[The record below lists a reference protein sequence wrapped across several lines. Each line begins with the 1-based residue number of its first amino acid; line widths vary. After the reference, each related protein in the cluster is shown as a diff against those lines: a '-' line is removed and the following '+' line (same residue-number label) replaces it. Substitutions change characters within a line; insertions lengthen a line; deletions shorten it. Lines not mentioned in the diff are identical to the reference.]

1 MLCLQFTDVGR
12 ILSLRVPLNPDK
24 ELEEQQTREE
34 DKLENFVSRVH
45 IVNLPGGQD

>member
-1 MLCLQFTDVGR
+1 MFTDLGR
-12 ILSLRVPLNPDK
+12 NLSLLLPLNPDK

-45 IVNLPGGQD
+45 IVNLPGEED